1 LSSKLE
7 AVLLFA
13 AFFTILTSNYGLSST
28 IPDIQSATNTIFG
41 PWPAPSFPVLNNCSS
56 TDLLCIFKT
65 ANAAAAYP
73 GIALLYGFSLL
84 YSAATR
90 INAMMAIFQI
100 LLFGGAFQAG
110 GVPVLGL
117 VMTALIISGLI
128 EIFRIAR
135 GSASG
140 T

>member
-1 LSSKLE
+1 MGKAVGRLHMSSKLE

-28 IPDIQSATNTIFG
+28 IPDVQSATNTIFG
-41 PWPAPSFPVLNNCSS
+41 PWPAPSFPVLTNCSS
-56 TDLLCIFKT
+56 TDLVCIFKT

-90 INAMMAIFQI
+90 INAMMAIFQSCC
-100 LLFGGAFQAG
+100 LE
-110 GVPVLGL
+110 VPFKLAACRFSV
-117 VMTALIISGLI
+117 S
-128 EIFRIAR
+128 
-135 GSASG
+135 
-140 T
+140 